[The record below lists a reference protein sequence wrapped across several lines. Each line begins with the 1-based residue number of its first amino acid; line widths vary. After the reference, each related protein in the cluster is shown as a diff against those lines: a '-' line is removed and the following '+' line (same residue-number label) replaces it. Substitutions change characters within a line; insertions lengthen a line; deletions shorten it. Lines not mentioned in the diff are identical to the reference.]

1 MATVEIVDR
10 SEMID
15 KMKGLLEI
23 NPKETAIVTVD
34 MHRGHL
40 DPRVATMP
48 ASDADCERVIG
59 ATERLL
65 RHARAAGVHVIHVVT
80 VQRLI
85 PGLGA
90 EGRACPFWA
99 KLSQMVDSDRWIP
112 GKKSTIDSH
121 NIKGSILTEIIPSLY
136 EKDGDYVVDNKK
148 RLNCFTNTDLEH
160 LLRILGVKTV
170 VLTGINTNT
179 CVLNTAFSA
188 LDRDFA
194 VIVISDC
201 VASMYGQDL
210 HVFALQN
217 IARCIGWVLTVD
229 EFAEKLRAGARS
241 ELVAAA
247 V

>member
-1 MATVEIVDR
+1 
-10 SEMID
+10 
-15 KMKGLLEI
+15 
-23 NPKETAIVTVD
+23 

-40 DPRVATMP
+40 DPSVATMP
-48 ASDADCERVIG
+48 APPEDCERVIR
-59 ATERLL
+59 ATERLI
-65 RHARAAGVHVIHVVT
+65 REARAAGVHVIHVVT

-99 KLSQMVDSDRWIP
+99 KLSEMVESDRWIP
-112 GKKSTIDSH
+112 GKKSTLDSH
-121 NIKGSILTEIIPSLY
+121 NIEGSILTEIIPSLY
-136 EKDGDYVVDNKK
+136 EKDRDYVVDNKK

-170 VLTGINTNT
+170 LLTGITNT

-194 VIVISDC
+194 VVVISDF

-241 ELVAAA
+241 ELVAAP